1 MPFMRRHALALA
13 LSALLTSAG
22 YTGAVQAGP
31 GHAETAPTASA
42 APASEDHEEAS
53 NEIHLSAAQRAAAK
67 IEISTAQPG
76 RMAQTSRFPG
86 EIAFNADRTAHV
98 VPRLAGVVQ
107 QVTADLG
114 QSVKKGQV
122 LATLSSVELSE
133 LRATWASAVKQRDL
147 EAANYRREESLW
159 REQVSARQDLEQAR
173 ATLAQ
178 AQITAQNAEQK
189 LRAVGASPQARD
201 FSVLEVRAPF
211 DGVVVEKHIALGE
224 ALTEASNIFTI
235 SDLSTVW
242 AEFVIAPGDLAKVRV
257 GENARVSAVSFDDS
271 VAGKVSYI
279 GSLLGQ
285 QTRTATARI
294 TLQNPDLAWRPGLFV
309 NVDVVTDETQA
320 PIVVRSSAIQTL
332 GEESVVFVETEDG
345 FRVQPVKLGRTA
357 EDITEILEGLD
368 SGTRYAATNAFT
380 LKSEL
385 GKASADHAH

>member
-1 MPFMRRHALALA
+1 MRRHALALA

-67 IEISTAQPG
+67 IEISAAQPG
-76 RMAQTSRFPG
+76 KMAQTSRFPG

>member
-1 MPFMRRHALALA
+1 MRRHALALA